1 MFIGGLSGFRL
12 STRTLSAPFL
22 KYVTVMELVDR
33 GFFRFKSSGD
43 WMLLESVLMLELV
56 VLRRGYVLLEVVG
69 VSNGVFLNVV
79 ADLLTAGRTCGGV
92 LVVVTLVEIKTL
104 VLGGGDFMTVAKVF
118 GVGDKDEDG
127 ENVED
132 E

>member
-22 KYVTVMELVDR
+22 KDVTVMELVDR
-33 GFFRFKSSGD
+33 GYFRFKSSGD
-43 WMLLESVLMLELV
+43 LMLLEPVLMLELV
-56 VLRRGYVLLEVVG
+56 VLKSGYVLLEMVG

-127 ENVED
+127 ENEED